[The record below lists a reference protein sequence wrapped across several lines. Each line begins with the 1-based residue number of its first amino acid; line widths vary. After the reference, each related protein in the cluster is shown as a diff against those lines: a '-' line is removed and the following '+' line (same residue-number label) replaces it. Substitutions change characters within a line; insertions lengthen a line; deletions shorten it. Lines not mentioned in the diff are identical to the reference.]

1 MWGRLLSASCVLVLT
16 AAQQNGVFYVDQ
28 VKGAASGLGAYPF
41 LHM

>member
-1 MWGRLLSASCVLVLT
+1 MWGRLLAASCVGLA

-41 LHM
+41 FHV